1 MTVAVH
7 TRAELAAARQDL
19 PGTVA
24 VVMTMGALHQ
34 GHAELVRVARTLADS
49 VVVTI
54 FLNPLQFAAGE
65 DLGRYPRTFDADF
78 VLCEREGVELVFAPT
93 PDVVYPDGEPTVT
106 VDAGRLGDILEGAS
120 RPGHF
125 SGVLTVVAKLF
136 ALTRADIALFGEKD
150 AQQLA
155 LIRRMAHDLDIPVDV
170 VGVPT
175 VREPDGLALS
185 SRNMYLSEADR
196 VVALSLSAALFA
208 GADRAADGPEC
219 VLAAADAVLRDT
231 PGLEVDYLQL
241 VDDLTWAAAAPLTS
255 HARLL
260 VAARLGT
267 TRLIDNVPV
276 AFAATTAASK
286 PATAE
291 AAPCS

>member
-1 MTVAVH
+1 VTAVAR
-7 TRAELAAARQDL
+7 TRAELAVVRDAL

-24 VVMTMGALHQ
+24 VVMTMGALHE
-34 GHAELVRVARTLADS
+34 GHAELVRVARKRADI

-65 DLGRYPRTFDADF
+65 DLGRYPRTFDADL
-78 VLCEREGVELVFAPT
+78 VICEREGVDLVFAPT
-93 PDVVYPDGEPTVT
+93 PTVVYPDGEPTVR
-106 VDAGRLGDILEGAS
+106 VDAGWLGDVLEGAS

-125 SGVLTVVAKLF
+125 GGVLTVVAKLF
-136 ALTRADIALFGEKD
+136 HLTRADVALFGDKD

-155 LIRRMAHDLDIPVDV
+155 LIRRMVADLDIPVEV

-185 SRNMYLSEADR
+185 SRNMYLSAQDR
-196 VVALSLSAALFA
+196 IVALTLSAALYA
-208 GADRAADGPEC
+208 GAARAADGAAQ
-219 VLAAADAVLRDT
+219 VMAAAAAVLLDV

-241 VDDLTWAAAAPLTS
+241 VDDQTWQPLTEGAAS
-255 HARLL
+255 ARLV

-276 AFAATTAASK
+276 TVAAAGPAA
-286 PATAE
+286 E
-291 AAPCS
+291 DAPCS

>member
-1 MTVAVH
+1 VTTVAH
-7 TRAELAAARQDL
+7 TRAELAAARAAL
-19 PGTVA
+19 PGDAA
-24 VVMTMGALHQ
+24 VVMTMGALHE
-34 GHAELVRVARTLADS
+34 GHAQLVRRARTLADS
-49 VVVTI
+49 VIVTI

-78 VLCEREGVELVFAPT
+78 ALCQREGVDLVFAPT
-93 PDVVYPDGEPTVT
+93 PDVVYPDGEPSVR
-106 VDAGRLGDILEGAS
+106 VDAGWLGDVLEGAS

-136 ALTRADIALFGEKD
+136 QLAKADVALFGEKD

-155 LIRRMAHDLDIPVDV
+155 LIRRMVRDLDIPVAV

-185 SRNMYLSEADR
+185 SRNMYLSGADR
-196 VVALSLSAALFA
+196 GVALTLSAALRA
-208 GADRAADGPEC
+208 GAERAGDGPDA
-219 VLAAADAVLRDT
+219 VVAAAAAVLCDVA
-231 PGLEVDYLQL
+231 GLELDYLQL
-241 VDDLTWAAAAPLTS
+241 VDDVSWQPVTAAPAV
-255 HARLL
+255 ARLL

-276 AFAATTAASK
+276 TLAAPG
-286 PATAE
+286 PATE
-291 AAPCS
+291 AHPCS